1 MDGFLHADGIR
12 RKCVFFSPKHWRP
25 NFSSHK
31 FQSNPSAQP
40 VGFYGMEII
49 MSSKCFATAMIIGY
63 EKMHLFC
70 YINYELCRLLNVVTQ
85 LISFLNMY
93 IILYSLK

>member
-1 MDGFLHADGIR
+1 MDGFLHADDIR
-12 RKCVFFSPKHWRP
+12 RKCVFFLRNIGDLILVHINLVQP
-25 NFSSHK
+25 FSSARGCLW
-31 FQSNPSAQP
+31 NGNNY
-40 VGFYGMEII
+40 V
-49 MSSKCFATAMIIGY
+49 KCFATAMIIGY
-63 EKMHLFC
+63 EKMHLFY